1 MSLKRNLIFCN
12 FCNSLYQNIVIFGS
26 LSFKLKLYR
35 ILDLCDISVQLLGCI
50 LQASYLGMIHQ
61 CVILCKIICSV
72 VALRSHF
79 YYRYDFIMLEL
90 FQLIFFTVQNSQV
103 ILSNLVVVVSSFVL
117 QKKKTY
123 CFLFIGFLQL
133 TSMQQGNAPLL
144 IEVKCRMFT
153 FST

>member
-1 MSLKRNLIFCN
+1 MYMSLKRNLI

-72 VALRSHF
+72 GALRSHF
-79 YYRYDFIMLEL
+79 YYCYDFIMLEL
-90 FQLIFFTVQNSQV
+90 FQLIFFTVQ
-103 ILSNLVVVVSSFVL
+103 ILRLYFQIWL
-117 QKKKTY
+117 LFFPLLFCRKKTHIVSY
-123 CFLFIGFLQL
+123 
-133 TSMQQGNAPLL
+133 S
-144 IEVKCRMFT
+144 
-153 FST
+153 